1 MSMHYGNINMARED
15 EKGNIYINEDAQNRH
30 DVTTGTQRSET
41 MRQQTPRHTGDYLSA
56 SIYRAAK
63 VCLVLLCVALL
74 TAVIVL
80 GVHIKTKSTNHKQV
94 TNQLLSNIT
103 NLTEETH
110 QLLTDKTN
118 LINERDGL
126 MSNNNEL
133 LKERDALRQV
143 FFPEY
148 SMYYLSTHCNL
159 SNGWHYH
166 QYSFYY
172 FSSEK
177 KNWTESRRYCTER
190 GADLI
195 IINNKEEQ
203 DFVQNK
209 KSYGTHFWIGLTD
222 SDEEGTWKWVDG
234 STPTFRFWASNEP
247 RGQQRENCALIYTSN
262 WADYPCGDT
271 FRWIFLTAE
280 FSSSPN
286 HVNQLINVFM
296 NATNFQLNKE
306 PPGRCIFCDIHRKV
320 LPHG

>member
-15 EKGNIYINEDAQNRH
+15 EKGNIYINEDAQNSY

-41 MRQQTPRHTGDYLSA
+41 MRQQTPRHTGDSLSA

-80 GVHIKTKSTNHKQV
+80 CVHIKTKSTNHKQV

-126 MSNNNEL
+126 MSKNNEL
-133 LKERDALRQV
+133 LKERDALRRV

-148 SMYYLSTHCNL
+148 
-159 SNGWHYH
+159 NGWHYH

-203 DFVQNK
+203 DFVRK
-209 KSYGTHFWIGLTD
+209 KVSCGTHIWIGLTD

-234 STPTFRFWASNEP
+234 STPTFW
-247 RGQQRENCALIYTSN
+247 
-262 WADYPCGDT
+262 
-271 FRWIFLTAE
+271 
-280 FSSSPN
+280 
-286 HVNQLINVFM
+286 
-296 NATNFQLNKE
+296 
-306 PPGRCIFCDIHRKV
+306 
-320 LPHG
+320 